1 MLEHMQECQ
10 GERNESAPIIN
21 GKASDL
27 LPEELVRQEQAG
39 EVWGLP
45 PERLELLNVRD
56 RTILD
61 RKLADGK
68 VF

>member
-1 MLEHMQECQ
+1 MLEHIQECL
-10 GERNESAPIIN
+10 GERIESAQIIN

-27 LPEELVRQEQAG
+27 LPEELFRPEQAG

-61 RKLADGK
+61 RELADGK